1 MSDNHSGHFIIPLK
15 YYVGTLVGLL
25 ILTVVTVAVAQV
37 DLGSL
42 NIVVAMAVA
51 MFKASLVIMFFMGV
65 KWDEGFNKVVLFG
78 SLVFIVLF
86 MGFVMLDVFTR
97 DDIYSNEAE
106 VHSIKSPVKVVPDYS
121 SHH

>member
-1 MSDNHSGHFIIPLK
+1 M
-15 YYVGTLVGLL
+15 
-25 ILTVVTVAVAQV
+25 AVAQV

>member
-1 MSDNHSGHFIIPLK
+1 MSENNSGHFIIPLK
-15 YYVGTLVGLL
+15 YYIGTLIGLL

-42 NIVVAMAVA
+42 NIYVAMLVA
-51 MFKASLVIMFFMGV
+51 SMKASLVIMFFMGV

-78 SLVFIVLF
+78 SLIFIVLF
-86 MGFVMLDVFTR
+86 MAFVLLDVNTR
-97 DDIYSNEAE
+97 NDIYSNESK